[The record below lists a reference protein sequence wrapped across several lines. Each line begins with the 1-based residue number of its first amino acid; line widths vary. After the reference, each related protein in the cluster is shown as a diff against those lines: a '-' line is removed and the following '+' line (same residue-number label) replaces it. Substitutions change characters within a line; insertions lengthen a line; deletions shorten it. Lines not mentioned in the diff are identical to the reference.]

1 MALRLLLLSLQ
12 LAAPLAQAGASGPRL
27 RLAFSPPVLAPR
39 DRSVDDSAQPLLA
52 GPDAVYHNDGMP
64 PIRSGSLRP
73 FAAVQLADDTVV
85 QASITCFEGDHIPVW
100 SHADVPSSTVAH
112 RSTDGCVSLPLSPAA
127 DPRRC

>member
-1 MALRLLLLSLQ
+1 M
-12 LAAPLAQAGASGPRL
+12 
-27 RLAFSPPVLAPR
+27 LAPR
-39 DRSVDDSAQPLLA
+39 DRSGDDSDDRAQPLLA
-52 GPDAVYHNDGMP
+52 GPDAIYHNDGMP

-112 RSTDGCVSLPLSPAA
+112 RSTDGYVTCRLSERVQLCFSHLPEMPQ
-127 DPRRC
+127 

>member
-1 MALRLLLLSLQ
+1 MALRLLLLSLL
-12 LAAPLAQAGASGPRL
+12 LAAPLAQAGAPGPRL

-52 GPDAVYHNDGMP
+52 GPDAVYINDGMP
-64 PIRSGSLRP
+64 PIRGSLRP